1 MKESSSSEKSLDYMQ
16 KIHDRDSN
24 HLESKYNQREARQG
38 FIDLYKL
45 DQKKGE
51 DIWNHTFPKFL
62 RKNRLKKEDFLKTR
76 FRRPK
81 NSDINAII
89 KPEPQGPIIEKHP
102 VEIVNE
108 EIIQQNQQS
117 VQPQIKNEYIDA
129 IAVEAAFEGLWTLLK
144 LWWPLESLTKEEKES
159 LGSMW
164 LPAFRKYLTENWVYV
179 GLPLITTIGIF
190 TKHIKKA
197 RDKKKKREEKENQE
211 KEQTEKN
218 IISEV
223 QETKNHAS

>member
-1 MKESSSSEKSLDYMQ
+1 MKDTSVSEKALGYIQ
-16 KIHDRDSN
+16 KHHDRDSN
-24 HLESKYNQREARQG
+24 YFQSKYNQREARQG

-62 RKNRLKKEDFLKTR
+62 RKNKLKKEDFIKTR
-76 FRRPK
+76 FRISK
-81 NSDINAII
+81 SSDINAII
-89 KPEPQGPIIEKHP
+89 KPEPQNFILEKNP

-108 EIIQQNQQS
+108 EIIQQNPQS
-117 VQPQIKNEYIDA
+117 VQPQIKNEHIEA
-129 IAVEAAFEGLWTLLK
+129 EAVESAFEGLWTLLK

-179 GLPLITTIGIF
+179 GLPLIATIGIF
-190 TKHIKKA
+190 TKHIKEA
-197 RDKKKKREEKENQE
+197 RDKKKKRKE

-218 IISEV
+218 IISKV
-223 QETKNHAS
+223 KETKNHAS